1 MYLVTHCRMGL
12 CLRYQSKLL
21 LVNYMVSTAF
31 SIYQHDNLKSK
42 VEIFHSRH
50 LAKSRYI

>member
-12 CLRYQSKLL
+12 LLRYQSKIL
-21 LVNYMVSTAF
+21 LVSCMVSTGF

-42 VEIFHSRH
+42 VEIAHFRH
-50 LAKSRYI
+50 LVKS